1 MNKDDLNDKATA
13 IAKTIDELAEAMKL
27 AAFASAIDPAVSK
40 YVMVDLARASIS
52 LDDAAEYVR
61 AAIEELT

>member
-1 MNKDDLNDKATA
+1 VNKDDLNDKANA
-13 IAKTIDELAEAMKL
+13 IAKTIDELAQAMKL
-27 AAFASAIDPAVSK
+27 AAFASASNPAVSRH
-40 YVMVDLARASIS
+40 VMVELARASIS

>member
-1 MNKDDLNDKATA
+1 MTKNDLNDKANA
-13 IAKTIDELAEAMKL
+13 IAKTIDELAQAMKL
-27 AAFASAIDPAVSK
+27 AAFTAAVDPAVSK